1 MLICFLLF
9 CISNFSGNIVYGR
22 LTELSAFGYHVRVG
36 VPKAGEILRSESV
49 VGRIVGGSQTATAD
63 AYPYKAGVVVTLTSG
78 WTSVCGGSLLSD
90 TRVLTAAH
98 CWWDGQNQA
107 RTFTIVLG
115 SLTLFSGGT
124 RVDSSDVTVH
134 ASWKPEDILFD
145 VAMVKIGSISFNNNI
160 QPIPL
165 PSAVDVN
172 QDFAGVTA
180 VASGYG
186 KTSDAQNNFPTT
198 TSLHHV
204 SLQVIT
210 NTVCQQSFDV
220 AIHGSHLC
228 TNGANGVGTCDG
240 DSGGPLTAVWNN
252 QRILIGVTSFGIGDR
267 CQGGYPSVF
276 SRVTAYLN
284 WIQGNM

>member
-1 MLICFLLF
+1 MLICFLFICL
-9 CISNFSGNIVYGR
+9 SNIVSGQ
-22 LTELSAFGYHVRVG
+22 LVDLSASGYHDLVG
-36 VPKAGEILRSESV
+36 MPKAREILRAESV

-63 AYPYKAGVVVTLTSG
+63 AYPYKAGIVVTLTSG

-98 CWWDGQNQA
+98 CWWDGRNQA

-115 SLTLFSGGT
+115 SLKLFSGGT
-124 RVDSSDVTVH
+124 RVDSTAVTVH
-134 ASWKPEDILFD
+134 ASWNPDDVLFD
-145 VAMVKIGSISFNNNI
+145 VAMVKIGSVKFNNNI

-165 PSAVDVN
+165 PSAADVN
-172 QDFAGVTA
+172 QDFSGVTA
-180 VASGYG
+180 VAAGFG
-186 KTSDAQNNFPTT
+186 KTSDSQNSFPTT

-204 SLQVIT
+204 TLQVIT
-210 NTVCQQSFDV
+210 NTVCQKSFDV
-220 AIHGSHLC
+220 PIHGSHLC
-228 TNGANGVGTCDG
+228 TNGVNGFGTCDG
-240 DSGGPLTAVWNN
+240 DSGGPLTTVWNN

-284 WIQGNM
+284 WIQGNMYS